1 MKQNLTDAVLSVFTT
16 SDPKKKAE
24 QALLVSQ
31 KWETKQLTRHTQPY
45 TTWPNRPHR
54 PQKPELLH
62 PTMMPKRKLKGKKGR
77 LHLLHALAHIE
88 LNAIDLAFDLI
99 GRFGHVNFPDNFI
112 DDWIKVGAD
121 EAKHFLLLRERL
133 QSLGSD
139 YGDFPAHDGLW
150 EAALDTKD
158 SLSARLAIVPL
169 VLEARGL
176 DVTPHMIEKLTNAQ
190 DLESAKILHIIYE
203 DEKTHVRIGSHWFM
217 ELCKKENKTL

>member
-1 MKQNLTDAVLSVFTT
+1 MRIISKTEIGWGHQIRSYVL
-16 SDPKKKAE
+16 
-24 QALLVSQ
+24 
-31 KWETKQLTRHTQPY
+31 QPY
-45 TTWPNRPHR
+45 QMVKDLQSYRNR
-54 PQKPELLH
+54 ECSS
-62 PTMMPKRKLKGKKGR
+62 
-77 LHLLHALAHIE
+77 LAHIE

-217 ELCKKENKTL
+217 ELCKKENKNPLITFQSCIKKYFKGQLKPPFNIEARNQAKLPQEFYLS